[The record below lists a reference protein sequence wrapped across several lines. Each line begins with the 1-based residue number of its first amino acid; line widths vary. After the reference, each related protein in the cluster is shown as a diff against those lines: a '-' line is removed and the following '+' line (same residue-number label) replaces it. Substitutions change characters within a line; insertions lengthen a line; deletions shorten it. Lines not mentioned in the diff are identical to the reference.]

1 MELAAI
7 ILAILSLLLAIIS
20 FIVSVKSQRLQNR
33 VNEIELKLKQ
43 YELEKKEKEQQKI
56 PLIEARIIHIIKN
69 KYKIKVWNSG
79 NGVAKNISVSWGEI
93 SGITNFDKN
102 KMPFEFL
109 EPQKSFELLI
119 ITYDFPPRKLCI
131 TTEWENEQGEKNTKK
146 QWCDT

>member
-7 ILAILSLLLAIIS
+7 ILSILSLLLALIS
-20 FIVSVKSQRLQNR
+20 FIVSFKSQRLQNR

-43 YELEKKEKEQQKI
+43 YELEKKEEEQLKI

-93 SGITNFDKN
+93 SGITNFDKD

-109 EPQKSFELLI
+109 EPQKSFELLL
-119 ITYDFPPRKLCI
+119 ITYDFPPRKICI
-131 TTEWENEQGEKNTKK
+131 TTEWEDEAGEKHTKI
-146 QWCDT
+146 QWCDM

>member
-7 ILAILSLLLAIIS
+7 ILSILSLLLALIS
-20 FIVSVKSQRLQNR
+20 FIVSFKSQRLQNR

-43 YELEKKEKEQQKI
+43 YELEKKEEEQLKI

-79 NGVAKNISVSWGEI
+79 NGVAKNISVSWGKI
-93 SGITNFDKN
+93 SGITNFDKD

-119 ITYDFPPRKLCI
+119 IAYDFPPHKICI
-131 TTEWENEQGEKNTKK
+131 TTEWEDEMGEQHTKI
-146 QWCDT
+146 QWCDM

>member
-7 ILAILSLLLAIIS
+7 ILSILSLLLALIS

-56 PLIEARIIHIIKN
+56 PVVEARIIHVIKN
-69 KYKIKVWNSG
+69 QYCIKVWNSG
-79 NGVAKNISVSWGEI
+79 NGIAKNVVAYWDDIQRIV
-93 SGITNFDKN
+93 NFDKE
-102 KMPFEFL
+102 KMPFEVL
-109 EPQKSFELLI
+109 EPQKWFELRI
-119 ITYDFPPRKLCI
+119 QTFNFSPRKLCV

-146 QWCDT
+146 QWCDM